1 MKHSQLSVTLLAL
14 VLVLTALLSS
24 CGARLVSI
32 VPEEND
38 LFRNAKTGAT
48 YQVLPASYEP
58 ISRGEQYGRLDQS
71 GVEFVLHE
79 MPGRSTDEWLCSVY
93 GDVYCR
99 SDYEFVP
106 FADWEISALYVCTNT
121 ALVVSELTIKPSAI
135 QSEALC
141 DRLYGLL
148 KAAYAEGEGV
158 YYPSYATPS
167 RAYTLRFESEDMPG
181 VYFCVKMIEYTEDI
195 FEGETNLG
203 RTFLYDRYA
212 DRCVAVSDVLFRML
226 DGETLEAVMGAEV
239 DGE

>member
-1 MKHSQLSVTLLAL
+1 MKHSHLSVALLAL

-24 CGARLVSI
+24 CGARLVRI

-38 LFRNAKTGAT
+38 LFRNTKTGAV

-58 ISRGEQYGRLDQS
+58 ISRGEEYARLDQS

-79 MPGRSTDEWLCSVY
+79 IPGQSTDEWLCSVY

-99 SDYEFVP
+99 SDYEIIP
-106 FADWEISALYVCTNT
+106 FADWDVSALYVCTNT
-121 ALVVSELTIKPSAI
+121 ALVVSELTVKPSAI
-135 QSEALC
+135 QSEVLC

-148 KAAYAEGEGV
+148 KTAYAEGESV

-167 RAYTLRFESEDMPG
+167 RAYTLRFESENMPG

-195 FEGETNLG
+195 FEGEANLG

-212 DRCVAVSDVLFRML
+212 DRCVPVSDVLFRML
-226 DGETLEAVMGAEV
+226 DGARLEDVMGEAADYE
-239 DGE
+239 

>member
-1 MKHSQLSVTLLAL
+1 MKLSRLSVTLLAL
-14 VLVLTALLSS
+14 ALALTALLSS
-24 CGARLVSI
+24 CGARLVRI

-38 LFRNAKTGAT
+38 LFRNTKTGAT

-58 ISRGEQYGRLDQS
+58 ISRGEEYGRLDQS
-71 GVEFVLHE
+71 GVEFILHE
-79 MPGRSTDEWLCSVY
+79 MPGQSTDEWLCSVY

-99 SDYEFVP
+99 SDYEVVP
-106 FADWEISALYVCTNT
+106 FADWDIRALYVCTNT

-135 QSEALC
+135 QSEVLC
-141 DRLYGLL
+141 HRLYDLL
-148 KAAYAEGEGV
+148 RTAYAEGEGV

-212 DRCVAVSDVLFRML
+212 DRCVAVPNVLFRML
-226 DGETLEAVMGAEV
+226 DGARLEDVVSEAADHE
-239 DGE
+239 